1 MNKISFVLI
10 KSLIVNGILVLTKIV
25 TGIIGNSR
33 VIIADGIHSL
43 SDLSTDIVS
52 IIGSKLSNK
61 PADEKHSYGHGKVE
75 YLTSI
80 IIGLVILVLGISLI
94 GNAFTNTNNNPTT
107 LVFYVT
113 VFTTI
118 IKYLL
123 ASYLL
128 SKGKKYKSQILISS
142 GKESQADIYS
152 SLVVLISYIG
162 SRLTTY
168 NGIFKYSDAVG
179 TAIVGLLILKT
190 SYTILKENFIS
201 ILGEEE
207 KDEEILKKIKK
218 ILTDQTEHFKIGTL
232 SVLKYGTYY
241 KVELSIIVNPNL
253 KVKDA
258 NKIENA
264 IKKSLLNSE
273 INIAYV
279 RISSIPKE
287 NAWRTRSR
295 NR

>member
-61 PADEKHSYGHGKVE
+61 PADEKHPYGHGKVE

-218 ILTDQTEHFKIGTL
+218 ILTDQTEHFEIGTL

-287 NAWRTRSR
+287 NA
-295 NR
+295 